1 MCCAAMGSPLVRLD
15 ILSFSASIVDTVT
28 RGPIFCNGRHRS
40 KQGKAM
46 TDFAH
51 KNVVISGGAGGIGEA
66 CAAAFAE
73 AGANVTI
80 LDWSQEALDGAMKRL
95 ADKGAVTAMAVDVVN
110 RVALATAFDTIGKKG
125 GTDILVTSAAIV
137 KTGLILDFDP
147 TEWDRILGVNL
158 TGTFNCCQLAG
169 RQMVAK
175 GKGRIITVSSV
186 NGQIANTGR
195 GAYSCTKGGVDM
207 LTRLLAAELGDKG
220 ITANAVAPT
229 PVNTPMVLQVHGP
242 KDRAI
247 WEAQIPAKRYAE
259 PEEVAAAIKFLA
271 SDKAAY
277 INGHILNI
285 DGGFMASGVLLR

>member
-1 MCCAAMGSPLVRLD
+1 
-15 ILSFSASIVDTVT
+15 
-28 RGPIFCNGRHRS
+28 
-40 KQGKAM
+40 M
-46 TDFAH
+46 TQFNDR
-51 KNVVISGGAGGIGEA
+51 NVVITGGAGGIGEA
-66 CAAAFAE
+66 CATAFAE

-80 LDWSQEALDGAMKRL
+80 LDWSQASLDQAMKRL
-95 ADKGAVTAMAVDVVN
+95 AGRGRVTGMAVDVTDREAVAAAFD
-110 RVALATAFDTIGKKG
+110 RVAGQG
-125 GTDILVTSAAIV
+125 GTDVLVTSAAIV
-137 KTGLILDFDP
+137 KTGLIIDFDP
-147 TEWDRILGVNL
+147 LAWDRILTVNL
-158 TGTFNCCQLAG
+158 TGTFNCCQLAA

-242 KDRAI
+242 RDRAI
-247 WEAQIPAKRYAE
+247 WEAQIPARRYAE

-271 SDKAAY
+271 SDEAAY

-285 DGGFMASGVLLR
+285 DGGFMAAGVLIR